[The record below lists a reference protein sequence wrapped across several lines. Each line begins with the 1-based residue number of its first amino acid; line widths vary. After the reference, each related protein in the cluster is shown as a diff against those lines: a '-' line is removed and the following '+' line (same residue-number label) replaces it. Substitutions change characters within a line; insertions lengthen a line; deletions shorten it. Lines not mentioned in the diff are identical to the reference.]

1 MDPEAVLHQGHLRA
15 MDMVVIGA
23 EEEEG
28 DTTIGMTIAGAGRL
42 RDIMTTGE
50 KGGMT
55 TDEAAVGTMMTG
67 AVVVVEDTTMIEIER
82 GGGLEAEAQTGTEIE
97 EEAATRLLKY
107 RTHYVDLVIYMY
119 TYVYMY
125 VHPASHEFTGTGT

>member
-1 MDPEAVLHQGHLRA
+1 

-28 DTTIGMTIAGAGRL
+28 DTTIGMTIVGADRL

-55 TDEAAVGTMMTG
+55 TDEAAMGTMMTG

-82 GGGLEAEAQTGTEIE
+82 GGGLEAEAQTGTETE
-97 EEAATRLLKY
+97 KEAATRSRSSY
-107 RTHYVDLVIYMY
+107 VPVHVRVGIPRSTHY
-119 TYVYMY
+119 T
-125 VHPASHEFTGTGT
+125 